1 MAREIT
7 AAISASSMIGRRGV
21 SGCRDA
27 ALRGRLVELRLHL
40 RDLVADARRLLVVLG
55 ADGGVLVRLEVGEP
69 RDERGDI
76 RLHAEPQAQPRPGL
90 VDEVDGLVGQHAVGE
105 VPRAE
110 LDGRPQRGIRVLDT
124 VVLLVRGLESV
135 QDQHGV
141 LDRGLPHLH
150 RLEPALERGVLLDGA
165 VLLERGRTHEVQLAA
180 REARLQDVAR
190 VGAAVARAAR
200 ADHGVDLIDE
210 DDELALVRGDLLHG
224 LGEALL
230 EVAAVAGA
238 GEHAGQVERDH
249 SLAEQGL
256 GHRLLDD
263 RAGEALDDRGL
274 ADAGLADQHGVVLR
288 AAAEDL
294 DGLLDLV
301 DASDHRVE
309 LAVLGEGGEVG
320 AELVEH
326 RGLGCR
332 GAAACGIRH
341 ALCALS
347 ARGDGLAHALREG
360 LGGDAGARQHL
371 AGGGIL
377 PQHEREE
384 EVLGVDVRRAGRARD
399 LVRVEQRA
407 AGARRDRG
415 RVDVSGLG
423 CRGQARLGRGDE
435 PLGGDADALDGL
447 LHAVVLRD
455 HAQDVQGVELGLA
468 ALEREASC
476 LLQDA
481 LRAGGQEPAEVDR
494 PSLTRLLTREIPGQ
508 ELVER
513 VRAGFGVEV
522 FGHQSSWEL
531 ELGTLKFNAEGARV
545 FPRPRPYMSR
555 SREVSRSW
563 CREYRSAGSWARSHG
578 ASG

>member
-1 MAREIT
+1 M
-7 AAISASSMIGRRGV
+7 
-21 SGCRDA
+21 
-27 ALRGRLVELRLHL
+27 
-40 RDLVADARRLLVVLG
+40 
-55 ADGGVLVRLEVGEP
+55 
-69 RDERGDI
+69 
-76 RLHAEPQAQPRPGL
+76 
-90 VDEVDGLVGQHAVGE
+90 
-105 VPRAE
+105 
-110 LDGRPQRGIRVLDT
+110 
-124 VVLLVRGLESV
+124 

-141 LDRGLPHLH
+141 LDRGLADLH

-200 ADHGVDLIDE
+200 TDHGVDLIDE

-326 RGLGCR
+326 RGV
-332 GAAACGIRH
+332 
-341 ALCALS
+341 ALRRSSRRVS
-347 ARGDGLAHALREG
+347 AVSRPVLVGTGVDGLAHALREG

-415 RVDVSGLG
+415 RVDVSGL
-423 CRGQARLGRGDE
+423 RM
-435 PLGGDADALDGL
+435 P
-447 LHAVVLRD
+447 
-455 HAQDVQGVELGLA
+455 
-468 ALEREASC
+468 
-476 LLQDA
+476 
-481 LRAGGQEPAEVDR
+481 RAGA
-494 PSLTRLLTREIPGQ
+494 
-508 ELVER
+508 
-513 VRAGFGVEV
+513 
-522 FGHQSSWEL
+522 
-531 ELGTLKFNAEGARV
+531 
-545 FPRPRPYMSR
+545 PRSP
-555 SREVSRSW
+555 
-563 CREYRSAGSWARSHG
+563 
-578 ASG
+578 